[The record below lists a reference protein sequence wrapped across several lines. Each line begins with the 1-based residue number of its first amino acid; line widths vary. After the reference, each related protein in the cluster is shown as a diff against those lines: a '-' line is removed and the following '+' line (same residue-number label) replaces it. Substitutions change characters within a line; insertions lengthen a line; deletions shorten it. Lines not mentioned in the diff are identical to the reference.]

1 VPGGER
7 GAPGRVEQHEQA
19 TGAGDAGEFPESRF
33 RVGQVVDQARGE
45 YRVG

>member
-7 GAPGRVEQHEQA
+7 RAPGRVEQDEQTA
-19 TGAGDAGEFPESRF
+19 GAGDAGEFPEPRF